1 MAKKRTRKGN
11 LLAIDIGSHSVK
23 VAVGQQAGG
32 KLKIAQMLTMP
43 LPGGV
48 YDNGMIEDAIAL
60 KAAIQSALHTGR
72 IKVKDAVVSVEST
85 EIIKREMLIPYV
97 EDEDRDALISYEV
110 SQYLPIDISDYV
122 LQHKVLET
130 VQTEEAPKTKIL
142 LGAMPKE
149 MAKAHFDLLIDAG
162 LNPVFMDMHSNSI
175 EKLLTWSMK
184 NHLYELNK
192 TYALIDFG
200 HKMIDVTLIEKGE
213 YRFNRLIKMGG
224 GGFDD
229 IITRHLNLPL
239 SEAESRKSKTSVSAL
254 IKAYPAVAEAIQAG
268 GDEDVKNLVVYET
281 VNYLNDCLEEID
293 KVFKYYTS
301 RQMDNSIDAVL
312 LYGGTAAFSEI
323 LGYMTERL
331 GIPVS
336 RLDDISGVD
345 FTQSKGD
352 VALYANALGALIRI

>member
-1 MAKKRTRKGN
+1 
-11 LLAIDIGSHSVK
+11 
-23 VAVGQQAGG
+23 
-32 KLKIAQMLTMP
+32 
-43 LPGGV
+43 
-48 YDNGMIEDAIAL
+48 
-60 KAAIQSALHTGR
+60 
-72 IKVKDAVVSVEST
+72 
-85 EIIKREMLIPYV
+85 
-97 EDEDRDALISYEV
+97 
-110 SQYLPIDISDYV
+110 
-122 LQHKVLET
+122 
-130 VQTEEAPKTKIL
+130 
-142 LGAMPKE
+142 
-149 MAKAHFDLLIDAG
+149 
-162 LNPVFMDMHSNSI
+162 
-175 EKLLTWSMK
+175 
-184 NHLYELNK
+184 
-192 TYALIDFG
+192 
-200 HKMIDVTLIEKGE
+200 
-213 YRFNRLIKMGG
+213 MGG